1 MYTILGA
8 SGHTGGIITE
18 KLLAQGQK
26 VRAVGRDRM
35 RLAGATQRGAEAFIA
50 DAIDANTLAEAFSGA
65 QAVYVLNPP
74 NPGDADVRAY
84 QERVNTAVATA
95 IEKSGVGYAV
105 LLSSVGADKPDRT
118 GPVVALHNLEKKLSA
133 ISGLNALFLRAGY
146 FMENL
151 LAQVGVIQAMGTIA
165 GPLRADLPLPL
176 IATRDIG
183 NAAADALLKL
193 DFKGASAREL
203 LGPRD
208 VSYAEI
214 AKVVGAAIGKPG
226 LGYMQAPAMM
236 LKPALMR
243 MGMSG
248 SMVDLLLEMSEALNT
263 GYMNPLEARSAG
275 NATPTTLETWVAEVF
290 VPAFRGRRRRLRGGC
305 LPDVVVAVVLAYG
318 DGDAEEVG

>member
-26 VRAVGRDRM
+26 VRAVGRDKSKLERF
-35 RLAGATQRGAEAFIA
+35 AQKGAEAFIA
-50 DAIDANTLAEAFSGA
+50 DATDAGALTKAFSGA

-74 NPGDADVRAY
+74 NPSDPDVRAY
-84 QERVNTAVATA
+84 QEKVNGAIATA
-95 IEKSGVGYAV
+95 IEKSGVSYAV
-105 LLSSVGADKPDRT
+105 QLSSVGADKPDRT
-118 GPVVALHNLEKKLSA
+118 GPVVGLHNLEKKLSA

-151 LAQVGVIQAMGTIA
+151 LPQVAVIQAMGTIA

-193 DFKGASAREL
+193 DFKGTTTREL

-214 AKVVGAAIGKPG
+214 ARVVGAAIGKPG

-236 LKPALMR
+236 LKPAMTR

-248 SMVDLLLEMSEALNT
+248 DMVELLLEMSEALNT
-263 GYMNPLEARSAG
+263 GYMKALEPRSAA
-275 NATPTTLETWVAEVF
+275 NATPTTLETFVTEVF
-290 VPAFRGRRRRLRGGC
+290 VPAFRGK
-305 LPDVVVAVVLAYG
+305 AAQ
-318 DGDAEEVG
+318 A

>member
-1 MYTILGA
+1 LAAELRTPDTEGHMYTILGA
-8 SGHTGGIITE
+8 SGNTGGIITE

-26 VRAVGRDRM
+26 VRAVGRDRT

-74 NPGDADVRAY
+74 NPGDADVRRY

-95 IEKSGVGYAV
+95 IQKSGVRYAV
-105 LLSSVGADKPDRT
+105 VLSSVGADKADRT

-133 ISGLNALFLRAGY
+133 IDGLNALFLRAGY

-165 GPLRADLPLPL
+165 GPLRADLAVPL

-193 DFKGASAREL
+193 DFKGATAREL

-208 VSYAEI
+208 VSYTEI

-243 MGMSG
+243 MGLSG
-248 SMVDLLLEMSEALNT
+248 SMVDLLLEMSEALNN
-263 GYMNPLEARSAG
+263 GYMTPLEARSAE
-275 NATPTTLETWVAEVF
+275 NSTPTTVETWVAEVF
-290 VPAFRGRRRRLRGGC
+290 VPAFRGK
-305 LPDVVVAVVLAYG
+305 AAQ
-318 DGDAEEVG
+318 A